1 MSDVREDL
9 ATTDDNVADLDQD
22 VNFLFDEQIIQDE
35 RLFSLEQTANEVD
48 DNLDL
53 VNEELESK
61 LHGRSK
67 KSFTKEEIQTNF
79 YILCCLIYFI
89 HLHTPLRVMIVKM
102 YVTY

>member
-9 ATTDDNVADLDQD
+9 ATTDENVADLDQD

-35 RLFSLEQTANEVD
+35 RLFSLEQTANDVD

-67 KSFTKEEIQTNF
+67 KV
-79 YILCCLIYFI
+79 
-89 HLHTPLRVMIVKM
+89 LRKRRSRRISIFFVV
-102 YVTY
+102 